1 MNKLTDEQLSA
12 ISIFLEI
19 EVVELF
25 NMSLSEIKKKTKRL
39 AKSRKMKL
47 RDCLKETGAY
57 RMLYDQ
63 EADLDTL
70 VSLLN
75 GR

>member
-12 ISIFLEI
+12 LSIFLEI

-25 NMSLSEIKKKTKRL
+25 NMTMPEIKKKINK
-39 AKSRKMKL
+39 AVKSKKMNL
-47 RDCLKETGAY
+47 RDCLRTTGAY

-63 EADLDTL
+63 ESDLDKL
-70 VSLLN
+70 VLLLEK
-75 GR
+75 